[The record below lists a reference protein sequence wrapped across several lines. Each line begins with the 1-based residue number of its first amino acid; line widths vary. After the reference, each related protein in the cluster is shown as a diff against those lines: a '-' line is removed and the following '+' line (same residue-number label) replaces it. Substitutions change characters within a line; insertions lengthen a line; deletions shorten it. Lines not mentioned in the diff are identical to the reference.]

1 MLRPRSHAATM
12 SASATDA
19 DRIAK
24 LQRRRL
30 QMTLLSVANTLWQSS
45 VIALYAWV
53 GEVPWPVVYQFMAA
67 SVGCSA
73 LFAAVIKL
81 GWNLRLRDQG
91 LLMPQIVSF
100 VVIQL
105 VFLVLVPQLW
115 ILFVFAVFVTYNFA
129 MMSFCPRQF
138 NVAWVAVSLALG
150 GALYAARG
158 QLGNPVG
165 SGLSIAV
172 FWFFLVLCVRQL
184 TAIGRQ
190 FSELRSQLSKKNEQ
204 LLESLERIRELADK
218 DDLTGTWNR
227 RSFMAALTEEAE
239 RASRTGTGFGFAL
252 LDIDLFKAVNDVH
265 GHSVGDAVLK
275 EFAAVASRQLR
286 APDRFARWGGEEFA
300 VLLSSST
307 GMEESHV
314 ALERIRAA
322 VQAHDWDRLAPGL
335 RVTVSGGLALFGE
348 GMRVQALIDDADHA
362 LYAAK
367 AQGRN
372 RICIGR
378 GGMPPSAASGAMGQ
392 QAA

>member
-1 MLRPRSHAATM
+1 M
-12 SASATDA
+12 SPPSIDTD
-19 DRIAK
+19 RTEK

-45 VIALYAWV
+45 AIALYAFV
-53 GEVPWPVVYQFMAA
+53 GEVPWAVVYQFLIA

-73 LFAAVIKL
+73 LFAALIKL
-81 GWNLRLRDQG
+81 GWNLRFRDQG
-91 LLMPQIVSF
+91 MLMPQIVSF
-100 VVIQL
+100 VIIQL

-129 MMSFCPRQF
+129 MMSFLPRQF
-138 NVAWVAVSLALG
+138 TVAWIAVSLATG

-165 SGLSIAV
+165 SELSIAV
-172 FWFFLVLCVRQL
+172 FWFFMVLCVRQL

-204 LLESLERIRELADK
+204 LSESLEKIRELAEK
-218 DDLTGTWNR
+218 DDLTGSWNR
-227 RSFMAALTEEAE
+227 RSFMEALAEEIE

-252 LDIDLFKAVNDVH
+252 LDIDFFKAVNDVH
-265 GHSVGDAVLK
+265 GHSVGDAVLR
-275 EFAAVASRQLR
+275 EFASVASGQLR

-314 ALERIRAA
+314 ALERIRRA
-322 VQAHDWDRLAPGL
+322 VETHDWERLAPGL
-335 RVTVSGGLALFGE
+335 RVTVSGGLVVYDVR
-348 GMRVQALIDDADHA
+348 MRVQTLIDEADAA

-367 AQGRN
+367 AEGRN
-372 RICIGR
+372 RVCIGR
-378 GGMPPSAASGAMGQ
+378 SATNQQTGAVATEPK
-392 QAA
+392 AA